1 MYLQPSGSGAKYQGR
16 NETFWEHHGEALIIW
31 SHGAPEMRCK
41 KAPLGT
47 SSQPTIGGGNP
58 TNNPKTLD
66 SLIEGTKFG
75 GELRFEDSDGEAIIK
90 KP

>member
-1 MYLQPSGSGAKYQGR
+1 MGPWRTRDALQEGAFR
-16 NETFWEHHGEALIIW
+16 DV
-31 SHGAPEMRCK
+31 
-41 KAPLGT
+41 
-47 SSQPTIGGGNP
+47 QPAYDWRGQP